1 MPAIRAFSE
10 MGAPPNK
17 LINFPYCVDVEKF
30 SPDPPRRKSERLVF
44 GSCCRLH
51 ESKGIE
57 MALRALERLVNAG
70 STSILYRIAGD
81 GPERQKL
88 EDVAKELG
96 LGRYVEFCGWVPA
109 NELPAYYRSL
119 DVFVHTARFEPYGVV
134 VLEALSSGLPILA
147 STKTMAAI
155 DRIRDGRNGFLHQAG
170 DELDLYRTMELFAR
184 LSSDERDQMARE
196 ARWAALDWT
205 VVHAQE
211 VIDRIMTEL
220 TLGEPRL

>member
-1 MPAIRAFSE
+1 
-10 MGAPPNK
+10 MGSGEQTSS
-17 LINFPYCVDVEKF
+17 L
-30 SPDPPRRKSERLVF
+30 L
-44 GSCCRLH
+44 
-51 ESKGIE
+51 SK
-57 MALRALERLVNAG
+57 
-70 STSILYRIAGD
+70 
-81 GPERQKL
+81 
-88 EDVAKELG
+88 
-96 LGRYVEFCGWVPA
+96 
-109 NELPAYYRSL
+109 L